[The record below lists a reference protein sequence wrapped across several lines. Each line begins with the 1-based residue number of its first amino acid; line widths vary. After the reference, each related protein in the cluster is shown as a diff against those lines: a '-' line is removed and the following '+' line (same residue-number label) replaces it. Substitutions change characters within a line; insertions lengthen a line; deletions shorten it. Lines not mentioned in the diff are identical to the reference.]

1 MLTLLGLVSTS
12 LLADTVYVR
21 DQLYVP
27 LRGGESTEHRILH
40 RGLPSGT
47 PLTQISVNDDT
58 GYTFVRTEDGREGYI
73 QTQYLMSEPIARE
86 QLDSVREELLALE
99 ARYQRTLLR
108 LQEAETER
116 DEIAARVEELILEND
131 NVSTAYDDLRA
142 LSDNAV
148 NLDAENTAL
157 KEEQDSLLAEIDALV
172 ASNDDLRDNV
182 AQQWFLRGSGVVL
195 LGLLFGFWIARRI
208 YHRRNTSGWS

>member
-172 ASNDDLRDNV
+172 ASNADLRDHV